1 MTLDYTT
8 AKALKDAGF
17 PQEYEKSDPYGDWAY
32 EIGTEELHL
41 IHEDNDTNWRIGNDY
56 SHSEMSD
63 EDMQTKW
70 VKCPLLSELIQE
82 LGEDFKFV
90 EQMFHQPYKFTAMTI
105 HGDRSFGNTPELA
118 CANLYLS
125 IHKK

>member
-17 PQEYEKSDPYGDWAY
+17 PQDDRFRAPDCECDSGYVHSDAYFKEKKYDEFAY
-32 EIGTEELHL
+32 SPT
-41 IHEDNDTNWRIGNDY
+41 
-56 SHSEMSD
+56 
-63 EDMQTKW
+63 
-70 VKCPLLSELIQE
+70 LSELIQE
-82 LGEDFKFV
+82 LGDRFHALEQKVFQGMEVDGGKWIAYSNETNDLGIEAHIFKQG
-90 EQMFHQPYKFTAMTI
+90 E
-105 HGDRSFGNTPELA
+105 TPELA

>member
-17 PQEYEKSDPYGDWAY
+17 PQEKATTYFVNQEGQIITHEERWGGQWHTEDDMGLICAIPTLSEIIKKLGMDFEVLYENSYEDWWAGIY
-32 EIGTEELHL
+32 
-41 IHEDNDTNWRIGNDY
+41 NWHDLG
-56 SHSEMSD
+56 
-63 EDMQTKW
+63 W
-70 VKCPLLSELIQE
+70 VKLEKGKS
-82 LGEDFKFV
+82 
-90 EQMFHQPYKFTAMTI
+90 
-105 HGDRSFGNTPELA
+105 PELA